1 MTTFLLVLMAVLFI
15 AALERTHR
23 RQRPKPPGL
32 HGTYDRDDRDWAR
45 TQLDV
50 LARNGESGRDITRRN
65 DPRPA

>member
-23 RQRPKPPGL
+23 RQGPKPPGL

-50 LARNGESGRDITRRN
+50 LARNGESGWDITRRN

>member
-1 MTTFLLVLMAVLFI
+1 MAALFI
-15 AALERTHR
+15 ATLERTHR
-23 RQRPKPPGL
+23 RQGPKPPGL

-50 LARNGESGRDITRRN
+50 IARKSESGRDITRRN